1 VRKILAIIILAVA
14 VTAIWLSWAVFSP
27 VRLEGTIFITVKPGS
42 TARQIASMLDDAG
55 VIHSHTAFL
64 IYHSLTGRHSLKA
77 GDYEF
82 TRPSSLPDLYSRLE
96 RGDVFVKIIVI
107 PEGYNI
113 FDIATSMA
121 DAKICSRS
129 EFLQIARSETS
140 LILDLSP
147 HATSL
152 EGFLFPDTYQF
163 SRTATCLDVASTMV
177 KRFRKEALSI
187 GLARDLQR
195 TVTLA
200 SFVEK
205 ETRLPEERPLVAGVF
220 ENRLQKKMPLAT
232 DPSVIYAAE
241 LAGSWTGVIHQSD
254 LQRNSPYNTYKFSG
268 LPPGPIAN
276 PGRSALEA
284 ALHPARTSYLYFVA
298 DNTGG
303 HNFAH
308 TKEEHDQNVAAYR
321 KGVAKH
327 INR

>member
-1 VRKILAIIILAVA
+1 
-14 VTAIWLSWAVFSP
+14 
-27 VRLEGTIFITVKPGS
+27 
-42 TARQIASMLDDAG
+42 
-55 VIHSHTAFL
+55 VIHSRTAFL
-64 IYHSLTGRHSLKA
+64 LYHSITGRHALIA

-82 TRPSSLPDLYSRLE
+82 TRSSDLPDLYSRIQH
-96 RGDVFVKIIVI
+96 GDIFVKIIVI

-129 EFLQIARSETS
+129 EFLQVASSETTLVS
-140 LILDLSP
+140 DLAP
-147 HATSL
+147 HVTSL

-163 SRTATCLDVASTMV
+163 NRTATCHDVASAMV
-177 KRFRKEALSI
+177 KRFRQEALSI
-187 GLARDLQR
+187 GLVNDVLRV
-195 TVTLA
+195 VTLA

-205 ETRLPEERPLVAGVF
+205 ETRLPDERPIVAGVF

-232 DPSVIYAAE
+232 DPSIIYAAE
-241 LAGSWTGVIHQSD
+241 LDGAWKGVIHQSD
-254 LQRNSPYNTYKFSG
+254 LQRNSPYNTYRFPG

-284 ALHPARTSYLYFVA
+284 ALHPTHTQYLYFVA

-303 HNFAH
+303 HNFAR

-321 KGVAKH
+321 KGIAKH
-327 INR
+327 IDR

>member
-1 VRKILAIIILAVA
+1 VRKLLAIIVLTVVIA
-14 VTAIWLSWAVFSP
+14 AIWLAWAIFSP
-27 VRLEGTIFITVKPGS
+27 VRLEGTTFITIKPGS
-42 TARQIASMLDDAG
+42 TARQIASSLDDAG
-55 VIHSHTAFL
+55 VIHSRTAFL
-64 IYHSLTGRHSLKA
+64 IYHTLTGRHTLKA

-82 TRPSSLPDLYSRLE
+82 TRPSALPDLYSRLE

-113 FDIATSMA
+113 FDIAIAMA
-121 DAKICSRS
+121 DAKICAPS
-129 EFLQIARSETS
+129 EFLQVARSETA
-140 LILDLSP
+140 LISDFAP

-152 EGFLFPDTYQF
+152 EGFLFPDTYEF
-163 SRTATCLDVASTMV
+163 NRTATCHDVVSAMV
-177 KRFRKEALSI
+177 KHFRQEAMSI
-187 GLARDLQR
+187 GITSDVQR

-205 ETRLPEERPLVAGVF
+205 ETRLPDERPLVAGVF

-241 LAGSWTGVIHQSD
+241 LAGTWSGVIHRSD
-254 LQRNSPYNTYKFSG
+254 LQRDSPYNTYRFPG

-276 PGRSALEA
+276 PGRSALES
-284 ALHPARTSYLYFVA
+284 ALHPAHTSYLYFVA

-303 HNFAH
+303 HNFAR
-308 TKEEHDQNVAAYR
+308 TIDEHNKNVAAYR

-327 INR
+327 IDR